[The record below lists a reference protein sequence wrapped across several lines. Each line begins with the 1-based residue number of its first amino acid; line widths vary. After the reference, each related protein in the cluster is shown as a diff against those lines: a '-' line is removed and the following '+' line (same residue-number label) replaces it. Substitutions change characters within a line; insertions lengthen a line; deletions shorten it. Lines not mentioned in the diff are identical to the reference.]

1 MEENWQ
7 ERSFSETSSISAS
20 KESPS
25 SQENGEQKDNDRHE
39 ARLAEHDLFLDLS
52 LCNKIEDRECAPEL
66 NLIDLLNLN
75 PSQQASSSKSQRRKE
90 GVGEGVE
97 PRVFSCNY
105 CQRKFYSSQA
115 LGGHQNAHKRE
126 RTLAKRGR
134 LDVDSHYPSNLYS
147 SMASLPLHGS
157 LHGSFNR
164 SLGIQVHSMIHKPC
178 LSSISGVPYGHHRW
192 SRPPMDQQPA
202 IGRLSMEDC
211 LTSCRTKIGVCSKGG
226 AARFDG
232 GCRMLSTSIS
242 SEGSIS
248 DLCQTGIHM
257 KSHQGEQQK
266 LDLSLKL

>member
-1 MEENWQ
+1 MEEHST
-7 ERSFSETSSISAS
+7 EKSFSETSGLSAS

-25 SQENGEQKDNDRHE
+25 QENAEKKENKTEKEPRF
-39 ARLAEHDLFLDLS
+39 AEHGLFLDLS
-52 LCNKIEDRECAPEL
+52 LCNKVEGRSTPEL

-75 PSQQASSSKSQRRKE
+75 SSQTTSPSNAHAVE
-90 GVGEGVE
+90 AVE

-115 LGGHQNAHKRE
+115 LGGHQNAHKHE
-126 RTLAKRGR
+126 RTMAKRGR
-134 LDVDSHYPSNLYS
+134 AEVDAVFGHDGSNRFS
-147 SMASLPLHGS
+147 SMASLP

-164 SLGIQVHSMIHKPC
+164 SLGIQVHSMIHKQC
-178 LSSISGVPYGHHRW
+178 LSSSSGVAYGHHRW

-211 LTSCRTKIGVCSKGG
+211 ITTGACSRGG

-232 GCRMLSTSIS
+232 GCRMLSSPIVTD
-242 SEGSIS
+242 GSIG
-248 DLCQTGIHM
+248 DRCQAGSHL
-257 KSHQGEQQK
+257 KSHQGEEQK